1 MAVSIVYILLGLLA
15 GHHLKKL
22 IRKHL
27 NIKDFETEM
36 SELVLNVIHARQD
49 GKITLQEAKVI
60 WKEAKEA
67 GLAKLLDI
75 FLK

>member
-1 MAVSIVYILLGLLA
+1 MAVPIVYILLGLLA

-36 SELVLNVIHARQD
+36 SELVLAVID
-49 GKITLQEAKVI
+49 AKKDMKLTREEIKKI

-67 GLAKLLDI
+67 GIAYIIDKI
-75 FLK
+75 LK

>member
-1 MAVSIVYILLGLLA
+1 MMAVPIVYILLGLLA

-27 NIKDFETEM
+27 DIQDFETEM
-36 SELVLNVIHARQD
+36 SELVRAVIYAKQT
-49 GKITLQEAKVI
+49 GKKVDERRV

-67 GLAKLLDI
+67 GLAYLLDKI
-75 FLK
+75 IK

>member
-1 MAVSIVYILLGLLA
+1 MAVPIVYILLGLLA

-27 NIKDFETEM
+27 NIKDFETELGQ
-36 SELVLNVIHARQD
+36 LVLEVVKARED
-49 GKITLQEAKVI
+49 GKITLKEAKDI

-75 FLK
+75 FFK

>member
-1 MAVSIVYILLGLLA
+1 MAIPVVYILLGLLA

-36 SELVLNVIHARQD
+36 SELVLKVIEVKRD
-49 GKITLQEAKVI
+49 GKLTLKEAREV

-67 GLAKLLDI
+67 GLAKILDLLI
-75 FLK
+75 K

>member
-1 MAVSIVYILLGLLA
+1 MAIPIAYILLGLLA

-22 IRKHL
+22 IRKYL

-36 SELVLNVIHARQD
+36 GELVLKVIEARKD
-49 GKITLQEAKVI
+49 RKITLKEAKDI

-67 GLAKLLDI
+67 GLAYLLDKI
-75 FLK
+75 IK

>member
-1 MAVSIVYILLGLLA
+1 MAIPVVYILLGLLA

-36 SELVLNVIHARQD
+36 SELVLAVIDAKKG
-49 GKITLQEAKVI
+49 GKKFKERKV

-67 GLAKLLDI
+67 GIAYIIDKI
-75 FLK
+75 LK